1 MLRHLLHALRDL
13 HVLHVLRDL
22 QQVVCEGGG
31 RMKPMTLLL
40 SLLAP
45 IRESIAE
52 KHTCLRDVRIAEQCV
67 KAEAHRTH
75 RSPRWLR

>member
-1 MLRHLLHALRDL
+1 
-13 HVLHVLRDL
+13 
-22 QQVVCEGGG
+22 
-31 RMKPMTLLL
+31 MKPMTLLL

-45 IRESIAE
+45 IRESIAK

-75 RSPRWLR
+75 RSPKWLRQPWP

>member
-13 HVLHVLRDL
+13 HVLHALQDL
-22 QQVVCEGGG
+22 QQVVCEGGSYEAHVT
-31 RMKPMTLLL
+31 PVA
-40 SLLAP
+40 AP
-45 IRESIAE
+45 IREGIA
-52 KHTCLRDVRIAEQCV
+52 KRHARLRDVRIAEQCV